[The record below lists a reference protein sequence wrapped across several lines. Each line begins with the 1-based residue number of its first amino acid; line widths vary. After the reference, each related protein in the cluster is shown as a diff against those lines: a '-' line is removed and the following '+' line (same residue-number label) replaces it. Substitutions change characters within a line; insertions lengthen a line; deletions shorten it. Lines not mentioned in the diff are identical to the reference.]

1 MDLDLD
7 FESPF
12 RGRSNTWPLPRPDV
26 SEFPD
31 VEKGDIDGNASGGNG
46 IDPSL
51 MPITAHESSP
61 LEQSCTG
68 PKKNTSRRNAWGNM
82 SYADLITQAI
92 NGSPEKRLTLSQ
104 IYDWMVQNVPYF
116 KDKGDSNSSAGWKNS
131 IRHNLSLHNRF
142 MRVQNE
148 GTGKSS
154 WWMINPDA
162 KPGKAARRR
171 ATSME
176 TSKYEKKRGRVKK
189 KIEQLKNGLNVD
201 QTSPSPSSS
210 VSEGLDMFPESPLH
224 HSFQLSPEFRP
235 RASSNASS
243 CGRLSPIPAVDNDM
257 HDSQVPPLSPLAG
270 WNADI
275 GRLYSSNMNE
285 VDQYSTEQLV
295 EMANTMKLGTNNAF
309 LGVNKTSPSGQLSP
323 ATSHVTLNNSY
334 NLSSFASLTGYN
346 NSNQNGGSNDP
357 FFQTQPPSES
367 GATTLTALN
376 TVSGPRSPSRLLAA
390 EVLNSNGSYS
400 LTNLSPVLSP
410 SQSMDT
416 LAPITG
422 NSTPNYSPQHQ
433 CQAQSNTAQ
442 NRGAYCHSSSLV
454 DSHALLR
461 SLNAQKALDSSSLA
475 ISPVVTTS
483 SSSVTS
489 LGTTASQVM
498 GHLLSLNNPLPN
510 DLDLNFD
517 SLQGGLECDVDSVI
531 RHELSVDGTL
541 DFNFDPLHH
550 GSNASNTSVAHSSS
564 MTTAP
569 SSRSWVH

>member
-1 MDLDLD
+1 
-7 FESPF
+7 
-12 RGRSNTWPLPRPDV
+12 
-26 SEFPD
+26 
-31 VEKGDIDGNASGGNG
+31 
-46 IDPSL
+46 
-51 MPITAHESSP
+51 
-61 LEQSCTG
+61 
-68 PKKNTSRRNAWGNM
+68 M

-176 TSKYEKKRGRVKK
+176 TQKYEKKRGRVKK

-210 VSEGLDMFPESPLH
+210 VSEGLDMFPDSPLH
-224 HSFQLSPEFRP
+224 HTFQLSPEFRP

-243 CGRLSPIPAVDNDM
+243 CGRLSPIPAVENDM
-257 HDSQVPPLSPLAG
+257 HDSQVPPLSPLTG
-270 WNADI
+270 WNSDMS
-275 GRLYSSNMNE
+275 RLYTSNLSD
-285 VDQYSTEQLV
+285 VSDQYSTEQLV
-295 EMANTMKLGTNNAF
+295 EMANTMKLGGNNAF
-309 LGVNKTSPSGQLSP
+309 LAVNKTSPTGQLSP
-323 ATSHVTLNNSY
+323 AGSHVQLNQY
-334 NLSSFASLTGYN
+334 NHLSSFGSLQAF
-346 NSNQNGGSNDP
+346 NSNGTANGSANGSDTI
-357 FFQTQPPSES
+357 FLSQPPSET
-367 GATTLTALN
+367 GATTLTALKN
-376 TVSGPRSPSRLLAA
+376 VTAGARSPSRLLAA
-390 EVLNSNGSYS
+390 DVIGTNGSYS
-400 LTNLSPVLSP
+400 LTSLSPVLSP

-416 LAPITG
+416 LIAVTQA
-422 NSTPNYSPQHQ
+422 NFSPQHQ
-433 CQAQSNTAQ
+433 HSIQSNTAQ
-442 NRGAYCHSSSLV
+442 NRGAYVHSSSE
-454 DSHALLR
+454 ALLR
-461 SLNAQKALDSSSLA
+461 SLTAHKALDSSSLA
-475 ISPVVTTS
+475 LTPVPSTT

-531 RHELSVDGTL
+531 RHELSVDGSL

-550 GSNASNTSVAHSSS
+550 GSNANQTSVAHSST